1 MAISVVPDIELS
13 PIDLE
18 NLALIA
24 QQLLEFLLDRL
35 NPTIV
40 SHTKVAI
47 PNYDMVQELHVDCR
61 QSQQD
66 LARDKSIIIGRIG
79 AA

>member
-1 MAISVVPDIELS
+1 MSTVYPQCGLHTLISTLKPQIIPLYIVAISVVPDIELS

-35 NPTIV
+35 NPTVV

-47 PNYDMVQELHVDCR
+47 PDHNMV
-61 QSQQD
+61 
-66 LARDKSIIIGRIG
+66 
-79 AA
+79 